1 MKKYIFV
8 FALFAIVA
16 LTACGNGS
24 TTTEQTD
31 STSVNV
37 DSSAVST
44 TDSTVVATPTDSPKQ
59 EEVK

>member
-8 FALFAIVA
+8 FALSAIVA
-16 LTACGNGS
+16 LTACGTGS

-44 TDSTVVATPTDSPKQ
+44 TDSTEVATPTDSSKK

>member
-1 MKKYIFV
+1 MKKYTFV

-16 LTACGNGS
+16 LTACGTGS

-31 STSVNV
+31 STAVQV
-37 DSSAVST
+37 DSAVVNSADSAV
-44 TDSTVVATPTDSPKQ
+44 VLTPTDSSKT

>member
-8 FALFAIVA
+8 FALSAIIA
-16 LTACGNGS
+16 LTACGTGS

-44 TDSTVVATPTDSPKQ
+44 TDSTEVATPTDSSKK
-59 EEVK
+59 EAVK

>member
-8 FALFAIVA
+8 FALSAIVA
-16 LTACGNGS
+16 LTACGTGS

-44 TDSTVVATPTDSPKQ
+44 TDSTVVATPTDSSKK

>member
-8 FALFAIVA
+8 FALSAIVA
-16 LTACGNGS
+16 LTACGTGS

-44 TDSTVVATPTDSPKQ
+44 TDSTEVATPTDSSKK
-59 EEVK
+59 EAVK

>member
-1 MKKYIFV
+1 MKKYTFV

-16 LTACGNGS
+16 LTACGTGS

-31 STSVNV
+31 STAVQV
-37 DSSAVST
+37 DSAVVNS
-44 TDSTVVATPTDSPKQ
+44 TDSTVVLTPTDPSKL

>member
-1 MKKYIFV
+1 MKKYTFV

-16 LTACGNGS
+16 LTACGTGS

-31 STSVNV
+31 ST
-37 DSSAVST
+37 AVQV
-44 TDSTVVATPTDSPKQ
+44 DSTVVNSADSTVVLTPTDSSKT

>member
-44 TDSTVVATPTDSPKQ
+44 TDSTVVATPTDSSKT

>member
-1 MKKYIFV
+1 MKKYTFV
-8 FALFAIVA
+8 FALSAILA
-16 LTACGNGS
+16 LTACGTGS
-24 TTTEQTD
+24 TTTVQTD

>member
-8 FALFAIVA
+8 FALSAIVA
-16 LTACGNGS
+16 LTACGTGS

-31 STSVNV
+31 STAVQV
-37 DSSAVST
+37 DSAVVNS
-44 TDSTVVATPTDSPKQ
+44 TDSTVVLTPTDSSKT

>member
-1 MKKYIFV
+1 MKKYTFV

-16 LTACGNGS
+16 LTACGTGS

-31 STSVNV
+31 ST
-37 DSSAVST
+37 AVQV
-44 TDSTVVATPTDSPKQ
+44 DSTVVNSSDSTVVLTPTDSSKT

>member
-1 MKKYIFV
+1 MKKYTFV

-16 LTACGNGS
+16 LTACGTGS

-31 STSVNV
+31 STAVNV
-37 DSSAVST
+37 DSAAVNAI
-44 TDSTVVATPTDSPKQ
+44 DSTVVATPTDSSKK

>member
-8 FALFAIVA
+8 FALSAIIA
-16 LTACGNGS
+16 LTACGTGS

-37 DSSAVST
+37 DSSAVGT
-44 TDSTVVATPTDSPKQ
+44 TDSTEVATPTDSSKK
-59 EEVK
+59 EAVK

>member
-1 MKKYIFV
+1 MKKYTFV
-8 FALFAIVA
+8 FALSAILA
-16 LTACGNGS
+16 LTACGTGS

>member
-31 STSVNV
+31 SVVVNV
-37 DSSAVST
+37 DSSAVNAI
-44 TDSTVVATPTDSPKQ
+44 DSTVVETPTTPSKV

>member
-1 MKKYIFV
+1 MKKYTFV

-24 TTTEQTD
+24 TTTEKTD
-31 STSVNV
+31 STAVNV
-37 DSSAVST
+37 DSTSI
-44 TDSTVVATPTDSPKQ
+44 DSTVIVTSTDTSKK

>member
-1 MKKYIFV
+1 MKKYTFV
-8 FALFAIVA
+8 FALFAIMA

-31 STSVNV
+31 STAVNV
-37 DSSAVST
+37 DSSAVSA
-44 TDSTVVATPTDSPKQ
+44 TDSTVAVTTTDSSKV